1 MHGCNFSSVHKIDL
15 FSHFQLLL
23 RLLRLGL
30 ISVNLYI
37 SLKSLIKL
45 LCLELE
51 ESSLRSWMS
60 SIKSSLANVTLAF
73 FRGQSLRSSSVLLLT
88 TGFRKDFFS
97 QNILPLFF
105 RESELL
111 NFLFSYFFD
120 VFSDKFELLV
130 VEFKLSKGSGLG
142 L

>member
-73 FRGQSLRSSSVLLLT
+73 FRGQSFRSSSVLLLT

-111 NFLFSYFFD
+111 KKYNNDLHDLALKNPNQDFP
-120 VFSDKFELLV
+120 
-130 VEFKLSKGSGLG
+130 
-142 L
+142 

>member
-111 NFLFSYFFD
+111 KKYNNDLHD
-120 VFSDKFELLV
+120 LV
-130 VEFKLSKGSGLG
+130 LKNPNQDFP
-142 L
+142 

>member
-111 NFLFSYFFD
+111 KKYNNDLHDLALKNPNQYFP
-120 VFSDKFELLV
+120 
-130 VEFKLSKGSGLG
+130 
-142 L
+142 

>member
-111 NFLFSYFFD
+111 KKYIISIMIYMI
-120 VFSDKFELLV
+120 
-130 VEFKLSKGSGLG
+130 
-142 L
+142 

>member
-111 NFLFSYFFD
+111 KKYNNDLHDLALKNPNKDFP
-120 VFSDKFELLV
+120 
-130 VEFKLSKGSGLG
+130 
-142 L
+142 

>member
-1 MHGCNFSSVHKIDL
+1 MLLYIIYILKKLKYSMHGCNFSSVHKIDL

-97 QNILPLFF
+97 QNILLFF

-111 NFLFSYFFD
+111 KL
-120 VFSDKFELLV
+120 KFKKNV
-130 VEFKLSKGSGLG
+130 VKKL
-142 L
+142 

>member
-111 NFLFSYFFD
+111 KKYNNDLHDLALKNPYQDFP
-120 VFSDKFELLV
+120 
-130 VEFKLSKGSGLG
+130 
-142 L
+142 

>member
-1 MHGCNFSSVHKIDL
+1 MKYSVHGCNFFSSVHKIDL

-111 NFLFSYFFD
+111 KKYNNDLHDSALKNPNQDFP
-120 VFSDKFELLV
+120 
-130 VEFKLSKGSGLG
+130 
-142 L
+142 

>member
-1 MHGCNFSSVHKIDL
+1 MHGCNFFSSVHKIDL

-111 NFLFSYFFD
+111 KKYNNDLHDLALKNPNQDFP
-120 VFSDKFELLV
+120 
-130 VEFKLSKGSGLG
+130 
-142 L
+142 

>member
-105 RESELL
+105 RDSELL
-111 NFLFSYFFD
+111 KKYNNDLHDLALKNPNQDFP
-120 VFSDKFELLV
+120 
-130 VEFKLSKGSGLG
+130 
-142 L
+142 

>member
-1 MHGCNFSSVHKIDL
+1 MHGCNFFSSVHKIDL
-15 FSHFQLLL
+15 FCHSQLLL

-111 NFLFSYFFD
+111 KKYNNDLHDLALKNPNQDFP
-120 VFSDKFELLV
+120 
-130 VEFKLSKGSGLG
+130 
-142 L
+142 

>member
-111 NFLFSYFFD
+111 KSTIMIYMIQPLKILIKISHKKGTY
-120 VFSDKFELLV
+120 LLT
-130 VEFKLSKGSGLG
+130 
-142 L
+142 

>member
-1 MHGCNFSSVHKIDL
+1 MHGSNFSSVHKIDL

-111 NFLFSYFFD
+111 KKYIISIMIYMI
-120 VFSDKFELLV
+120 
-130 VEFKLSKGSGLG
+130 
-142 L
+142 

>member
-111 NFLFSYFFD
+111 KKYNNDLHDLALKTPNQDFP
-120 VFSDKFELLV
+120 
-130 VEFKLSKGSGLG
+130 
-142 L
+142 

>member
-111 NFLFSYFFD
+111 KKYNNDLHDLALKNPNQDFP
-120 VFSDKFELLV
+120 
-130 VEFKLSKGSGLG
+130 
-142 L
+142 